1 MTADSSLPASGAWS
15 DEQLLEEL
23 GATLDELDPVP
34 AAATEFAKAAFTL
47 RSIDAELAELVFD
60 SATEELVGIRSA
72 EAARQMTFRAP
83 GIEIEVVVMDEGA
96 RRLVGQLVPP
106 QSAEIELLYKGLDT
120 DEARTA
126 TADTLGRFTFL
137 DVPAGPV
144 SIRCTVDGITVQTD
158 WTIV

>member
-1 MTADSSLPASGAWS
+1 MTADSPLPASEPWS

-34 AAATEFAKAAFTL
+34 SAATEFAKAAFTL

-60 SATEELVGIRSA
+60 SATEDLVGIRSG

-96 RRLVGQLVPP
+96 RRLIGQLVPP
-106 QSAEIELLYKGLDT
+106 QPAEVELLYKDLHK
-120 DEARTA
+120 DEVRTA
-126 TADTLGRFTFL
+126 TSDSLGRFSFV
-137 DVPAGPV
+137 DVPTGPV
-144 SIRCTVDGITVQTD
+144 SIRCTAEGITVQTD